1 MAFLKFFELLL
12 LMLTPIPLWLKKPIE
27 PFIKPKKQ
35 EKTGFAVFE

>member
-1 MAFLKFFELLL
+1 
-12 LMLTPIPLWLKKPIE
+12 MLTPIPLWLKKPIE